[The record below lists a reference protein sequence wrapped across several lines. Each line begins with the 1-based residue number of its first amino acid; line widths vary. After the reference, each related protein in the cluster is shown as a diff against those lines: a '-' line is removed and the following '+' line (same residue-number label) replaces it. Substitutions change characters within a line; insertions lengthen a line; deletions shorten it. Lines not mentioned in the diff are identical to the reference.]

1 VEVREMRNA
10 ETILAVIRER
20 GAKGLPLERV
30 YRLLFNADLYLRAYG
45 HIASNRGAMTPGATD
60 ETADGMSPAKIEAI
74 IDALRHERFRWTPV
88 RRMYI
93 EKKGSMKKRPLGL
106 PTWSDKL
113 LQEVI
118 RSILDAYYE
127 PQFSDHSHGFRPK
140 HGCHTA
146 LLEID
151 RTWRGTAWFIE
162 GDISQCFDRLD
173 HKVLLTI
180 LAEKIHDG
188 RFLRLI
194 SELLRAGYLENW
206 KLNKTLSGTPQG
218 GIASPILAN
227 IYLDRLDKFV
237 ECTLLPEYNRGIER
251 QRIPTYNRMKAR
263 HQRLQAGGR
272 REEAKRLRK
281 QIQAMPSR
289 DPQDPNYRRLRY
301 IRYADDWLLGFCGP
315 RSEAEEIKARIAEFL
330 REHLKLEL
338 SEAKTLITHA
348 RTQAARFLGYEVVVH
363 HNTTRR
369 TKGQRSLNGS
379 VGLRMPRDV
388 VKSKAAPYM
397 RYGKPMHRMERS
409 HDSPFSIVE
418 QHQAEYRGLVEY
430 YRMAYNLHRLNY
442 LKWIMETSMTK
453 TLARKLRISVRKVYK
468 RFRNTLQAPDGP
480 HKVLQV
486 KVERPER
493 PPLVATWGNISLAH
507 RKGAI
512 LDDQPRQ
519 IWNKRTEL
527 EQRLVADV
535 CELCGSDDAIEV
547 HHVRALKDLRRR
559 GRAIKPEWVRVMAAR
574 HRKTLVVCRT
584 CHMNAHHG
592 CL

>member
-1 VEVREMRNA
+1 VLCLLGPPAVRLGDVLRPLKLRPKAVALLVRVALEGPSSRA
-10 ETILAVIRER
+10 EL
-20 GAKGLPLERV
+20 
-30 YRLLFNADLYLRAYG
+30 ADLIFGEAEDPRAALRWHLTYLRA
-45 HIASNRGAMTPGATD
+45 
-60 ETADGMSPAKIEAI
+60 
-74 IDALRHERFRWTPV
+74 
-88 RRMYI
+88 
-93 EKKGSMKKRPLGL
+93 
-106 PTWSDKL
+106 
-113 LQEVI
+113 Q
-118 RSILDAYYE
+118 
-127 PQFSDHSHGFRPK
+127 
-140 HGCHTA
+140 
-146 LLEID
+146 
-151 RTWRGTAWFIE
+151 
-162 GDISQCFDRLD
+162 
-173 HKVLLTI
+173 
-180 LAEKIHDG
+180 
-188 RFLRLI
+188 
-194 SELLRAGYLENW
+194 
-206 KLNKTLSGTPQG
+206 
-218 GIASPILAN
+218 
-227 IYLDRLDKFV
+227 
-237 ECTLLPEYNRGIER
+237 LPEPLR
-251 QRIPTYNRMKAR
+251 K
-263 HQRLQAGGR
+263 HLLGR

-289 DPQDPNYRRLRY
+289 DPRDPNYRRLRY

-315 RSEAEEIKARIAEFL
+315 RSEAEEIKARLAEFL

-338 SEAKTLITHA
+338 SEAKTLITHG
-348 RTQAARFLGYEVVVH
+348 RTQAARFLGYEVMVH

-507 RKGAI
+507 RKGAS
-512 LDDQPRQ
+512 LTT
-519 IWNKRTEL
+519 NLGKSGT
-527 EQRLVADV
+527 
-535 CELCGSDDAIEV
+535 S
-547 HHVRALKDLRRR
+547 
-559 GRAIKPEWVRVMAAR
+559 AR
-574 HRKTLVVCRT
+574 
-584 CHMNAHHG
+584 NWSNG
-592 CL
+592 